1 MQAHSGCFRAGLGEG
16 EGVAADPSDRAG
28 PRERAQEKLPRARLG
43 DPEGMGSER
52 ATWVG
57 LKPRLISGRRV
68 PAQPKPNPSP
78 WSLTGAPLPPALP
91 PQPPPHTHSASPHLL
106 RPLGQR
112 PPSRPRRTCRCRSGA
127 RCPPLASGPRSA
139 RSNLEDAGLRG
150 CVRSAPVG
158 APVRGT
164 PSGSPPTPSPC
175 PVKEA
180 EHRCPSS
187 TGKNLQLRLPGVT
200 GL

>member
-1 MQAHSGCFRAGLGEG
+1 M
-16 EGVAADPSDRAG
+16 AADPSDRAG

-91 PQPPPHTHSASPHLL
+91 PQPPRHTQCQPSP
-106 RPLGQR
+106 
-112 PPSRPRRTCRCRSGA
+112 PPSPGTETPKPA
-127 RCPPLASGPRSA
+127 QAHMQVQ
-139 RSNLEDAGLRG
+139 
-150 CVRSAPVG
+150 VRSQVPTSRIKTSLCKVQPGRRWAEG
-158 APVRGT
+158 LCAEC
-164 PSGSPPTPSPC
+164 PSGCSREGHS
-175 PVKEA
+175 EW
-180 EHRCPSS
+180 
-187 TGKNLQLRLPGVT
+187 VT
-200 GL
+200 TYTLTLSREGG